1 MRPPRSLM
9 FKRIA
14 KYKGDSNELCKF
26 LDFSLYLY
34 SNFVYLRGILGDKLF
49 PRGLYFPQ
57 NKFAH
62 KKSLAI
68 AWHVSCAMFPM
79 LSISYFMVCSYVE
92 ANILLT
98 SSHLH
103 VNY

>member
-34 SNFVYLRGILGDKLF
+34 SNFVYFMIILDDKLF
-49 PRGLYFPQ
+49 LGGFISPLLLNVGKQ
-57 NKFAH
+57 ICTQ
-62 KKSLAI
+62 KKPGDSMARQLC
-68 AWHVSCAMFPM
+68 HVSHAFHFVFYGDAHM
-79 LSISYFMVCSYVE
+79 
-92 ANILLT
+92 
-98 SSHLH
+98 
-103 VNY
+103 